1 MKKINLLILSCI
13 ICLFFSC
20 GEDVK
25 KPAKKTVMPV
35 NMLKPA
41 PVKKGAKIA
50 AKTIKAPK
58 EIGTQK
64 KAPTQNPF
72 AVKTPI
78 AIVPLHNPH
87 DSHNTVSKTENT
99 SINIK
104 KQVNEELL
112 NFVNIRKILANCKM
126 GQTMTQKQ
134 LTENFEIPEEA
145 VKLVKSV
152 TKTAEN
158 EIAVKWQSTW
168 FVEKV
173 SDAELE
179 DGKMKVVFKANKM
192 YTSGNAIGI
201 KYNRKIYTD
210 LVIVGRSAYIPS
222 VKGYKWQI
230 GK

>member
-1 MKKINLLILSCI
+1 MKNNYFLILFSVSYFFLSCGNDEKKQHKKIIQ
-13 ICLFFSC
+13 
-20 GEDVK
+20 
-25 KPAKKTVMPV
+25 PV
-35 NMLKPA
+35 NKLTPA
-41 PVKKGAKIA
+41 GVKINS
-50 AKTIKAPK
+50 TISSKNITAPK
-58 EIGTQK
+58 EIDSK
-64 KAPTQNPF
+64 KTVSSKSPF

-78 AIVPLHNPH
+78 EVKTVN
-87 DSHNTVSKTENT
+87 SRTVNNTVSQPT
-99 SINIK
+99 SIK
-104 KQVNEELL
+104 KEANDKLL
-112 NFVNIRKILANCKM
+112 SFVNIRKILEKCKM

-158 EIAVKWQSTW
+158 ELAVKWHSTW
-168 FVEKV
+168 FIEKV

-201 KYNRKIYTD
+201 KYNRKTYNN
-210 LVIVGRSAYIPS
+210 LVIVGSSAYIPS
-222 VKGYKWQI
+222 VKGYSWQI

>member
-1 MKKINLLILSCI
+1 MKNNYFLILFSVSYFFLSCGNDEKKQHKKTIQPVNKLTPAGVKINS
-13 ICLFFSC
+13 
-20 GEDVK
+20 
-25 KPAKKTVMPV
+25 
-35 NMLKPA
+35 
-41 PVKKGAKIA
+41 
-50 AKTIKAPK
+50 TISSKSITAPK
-58 EIGTQK
+58 EIDSK
-64 KAPTQNPF
+64 KTVSTKNPF

-78 AIVPLHNPH
+78 EVK
-87 DSHNTVSKTENT
+87 TVNSKTVNNTLNQPT
-99 SINIK
+99 SIK
-104 KQVNEELL
+104 KEANDKLL
-112 NFVNIRKILANCKM
+112 SFVNIRKILEKCKM

-158 EIAVKWQSTW
+158 ELAVKWHSTW
-168 FVEKV
+168 FIEKV

-201 KYNRKIYTD
+201 KYNKKIYNN

-222 VKGYKWQI
+222 VKGYSWQI
-230 GK
+230 GR